1 MGKFQM
7 LNYGRITFDFF
18 PESSGEVKSVSII
31 SYGELSGSAGGS
43 SEEADFSLGVW
54 SDAVSKA
61 GQRDIAEYFQFLKG
75 HG

>member
-31 SYGELSGSAGGS
+31 SDGELSGGAGGS
-43 SEEADFSLGVW
+43 PEEADFSLGIG
-54 SDAVSKA
+54 SDAVSEA
-61 GQRDIAEYFQFLKG
+61 GQGDVAKYFQFLKG